1 MDDTPDL
8 SAISKLQFH
17 YWLSDKTHS
26 MDALVYNKC
35 EREVLEIARMV
46 AKLCGVSI
54 VMETEPSGKGGIK
67 SWLTLTAKS
76 PKKTAHEKIALVNV
90 LVAASIVSGGNV
102 QSEPLLINVID
113 NLFADQNVDAGQQGL
128 GFEQMV
134 RLKGEAVSML
144 SQIEQNG
151 TIKKRRSNFYQL
163 VSKYHKVKGISVVIT
178 DTAKKPITKEQL
190 ISRDRFNAFKVSS
203 GSTLTYILESAVVD
217 IISPV
222 LVTGKHKWKGIY
234 NNKSISFTMKSDEFL
249 SMVQSG
255 RVEFKSGSSINCRLE
270 VEKKINSAGI
280 EKVTGYNIIGVASYS
295 ENGKTTETPETK
307 QKQKENVVNK
317 KQLDLFG

>member
-1 MDDTPDL
+1 MNDTPDL
-8 SAISKLQFH
+8 SAFSKLQFH

-35 EREVLEIARMV
+35 EREALEIAKMV

-67 SWLTLTAKS
+67 SWLTLTPKS

-102 QSEPLLINVID
+102 QSESLLINVID
-113 NLFADQNVDAGQQGL
+113 NLFADQNVDARSQGL
-128 GFEQMV
+128 GFEQLE
-134 RLKGEAVSML
+134 RLKGEAVGML

-151 TIKKRRSNFYQL
+151 AIKKRRSNFYQL
-163 VSKYHKVKGISVVIT
+163 LNKYHKVKSISVLIT
-178 DTAKKPITKEQL
+178 DTAKKPVTKEQ
-190 ISRDRFNAFKVSS
+190 IIGRDRFNSFKVNS
-203 GSTLTYILESAVVD
+203 GSTLTYVLESAVVD

-222 LVTGKHKWKGIY
+222 LVSGKHKWKGIY

-255 RVEFKSGSSINCRLE
+255 KVEFKSGSSINCRLE

>member
-35 EREVLEIARMV
+35 EREVLEIAKMV
-46 AKLCGVSI
+46 AKFCGVSI

-67 SWLTLTAKS
+67 SLLTLTAKS
-76 PKKTAHEKIALVNV
+76 SKKTAHEKIALVNV
-90 LVAASIVSGGNV
+90 LVAASIVTGGNV

-113 NLFADQNVDAGQQGL
+113 NLFAGQNVDAEQQGL
-128 GFEQMV
+128 GFEQLE
-134 RLKGEAVSML
+134 RLKGEAVGML

-151 TIKKRRSNFYQL
+151 AIKKRRSNFYQL
-163 VSKYHKVKGISVVIT
+163 LSKYHKVKSISVLIT
-178 DTAKKPITKEQL
+178 DTAKKPVTKEQ
-190 ISRDRFNAFKVSS
+190 IVGRDRFNSFEVNS
-203 GSTLTYILESAVVD
+203 GSTLTYVLESAVVD

-222 LVTGKHKWKGIY
+222 LVSGKHKWKGIY

-255 RVEFKSGSSINCRLE
+255 KVEFKSGSSINCRLE